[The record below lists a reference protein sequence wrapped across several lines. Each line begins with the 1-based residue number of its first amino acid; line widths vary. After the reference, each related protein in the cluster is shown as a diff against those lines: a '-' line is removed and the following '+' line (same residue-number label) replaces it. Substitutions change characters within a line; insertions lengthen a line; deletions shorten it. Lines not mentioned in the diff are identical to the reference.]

1 MTGSPDD
8 RADGDLTG
16 RLDAD
21 RPDPLEPLLRPPTTY
36 LVTPPGA
43 FHRIRRRA
51 ARRRRAR
58 AVMVA
63 AAAAAVFGGAPY
75 LIGAISTNGGDEL
88 AVPTA
93 TGTRTGPDPHS
104 HSPRPATPPSRTSPP
119 TVPTPTHR
127 PPGDPSAL
135 RQPARPA
142 AQSGRPVA
150 HRVPHRCA
158 PLRSSPSRSAAAT
171 RVRAIS
177 TGTSCSRTAR
187 PVRARSPATRGS
199 PCWTRAERRSARR
212 MTRDRRTYAPV
223 VLEPGGSAS
232 VTIHTINRQGECLP
246 TSAQLRIYPPGDTAS
261 LVIPGEITNCD
272 DRFSVTPFAAGDVGE
287 PVGLTKRHP
296 IGHPGF
302 HSQSGATDHHGHLR
316 TTSRPGF
323 CFPVTRVSVNGQEI
337 LRTSPTRG
345 SIARPPTLVPDVTEG
360 DRTDPVRQPRRPCGV
375 RNPVVRGPAVGR
387 GEQGLASGRLAP
399 HGDVLR
405 GVLGERRPVPVRDPQ
420 FQLQPRDP
428 CHEVEFR
435 LPRVPVPGAAAAVA
449 AVVAVAGEVVRDEDL
464 LDQVEGVEAEMP
476 LGDVERYRD
485 LSGRQKP

>member
-21 RPDPLEPLLRPPTTY
+21 RPDPLEPLLRPPATY

-51 ARRRRAR
+51 VRRRRAR

-75 LIGAISTNGGDEL
+75 LVGAISTHGGDEL

-127 PPGDPSAL
+127 RPGDPSAGTTG
-135 RQPARPA
+135 P
-142 AQSGRPVA
+142 SGRTVG
-150 HRVPHRCA
+150 
-158 PLRSSPSRSAAAT
+158 PSGRT
-171 RVRAIS
+171 P
-177 TGTSCSRTAR
+177 GTSPMCTASQLTVSLGGGDAGAGNLYRYLVLTNRTSGACQVSGY
-187 PVRARSPATRGS
+187 PGLSLLDAGGEQIGAPA
-199 PCWTRAERRSARR
+199 
-212 MTRDRRTYAPV
+212 TRDRRTYAPV

-272 DRFSVTPFAAGDVGE
+272 DRFSVTPFAAG
-287 PVGLTKRHP
+287 T
-296 IGHPGF
+296 
-302 HSQSGATDHHGHLR
+302 SG
-316 TTSRPGF
+316 
-323 CFPVTRVSVNGQEI
+323 
-337 LRTSPTRG
+337 
-345 SIARPPTLVPDVTEG
+345 
-360 DRTDPVRQPRRPCGV
+360 
-375 RNPVVRGPAVGR
+375 NPSA
-387 GEQGLASGRLAP
+387 
-399 HGDVLR
+399 
-405 GVLGERRPVPVRDPQ
+405 
-420 FQLQPRDP
+420 
-428 CHEVEFR
+428 
-435 LPRVPVPGAAAAVA
+435 
-449 AVVAVAGEVVRDEDL
+449 
-464 LDQVEGVEAEMP
+464 
-476 LGDVERYRD
+476 
-485 LSGRQKP
+485 